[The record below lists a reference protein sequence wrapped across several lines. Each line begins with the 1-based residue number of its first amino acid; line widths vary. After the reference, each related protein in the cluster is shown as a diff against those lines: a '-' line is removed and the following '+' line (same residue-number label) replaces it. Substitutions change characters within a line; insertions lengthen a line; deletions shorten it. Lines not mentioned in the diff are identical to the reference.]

1 MKELLSPAGNID
13 CLKAAVQNGADA
25 VYLGGKLFGARAFAG
40 NFTKEE
46 LKEAVTYS
54 HLYGVR
60 VYVTV
65 NTIIYENEVED
76 FLIYINYLY
85 SIGVDALIMQD
96 IGMISLVRRNFP
108 DFELHASTQMHNH
121 NNENIKLLKELK
133 VKRLVLDREL
143 SLEEINKLDNT
154 LEKEVFIH
162 GALCN
167 SYSGCC
173 LFSSL
178 NGGRSGNRG
187 ECVQSCRMPFKLL
200 KNNKYI
206 ETDNKYLLSTKELN
220 TTNKIEELIKSNIT
234 SFKIEGRMKSPT
246 YVGFV
251 TRIYRK
257 LIDSILNNTNYK
269 ITEEDEEILKVLF
282 NREFT
287 NGYLFKDKVMN
298 IKSSNHQGLV
308 IGEILSVTPKRI
320 KIKLNKEIYQEDG
333 IRFKNSNL
341 GMIANMIYNEKGL
354 LINKA
359 LPGDIIYLDN
369 KINIKEKDMVI
380 KTSSNYLEK
389 QILNTS
395 IRKVPIAIEVLQ
407 KENKL
412 EITYIDDKNNI
423 VKETIPVEASINRPT
438 SKEEIEEK
446 LTKLGNT
453 PFTAKDIQININNN
467 IFVNMKSLNEIRRI
481 LVDSLINI
489 RTLIHR
495 DIQKLNTKINYT
507 EEKNYKYEISLLAR
521 TKSQVEASLSSNIDR
536 IYVDEEL
543 YEEYKDNSNIYLRL
557 PRVNT
562 NYNYSSKN
570 ILVTEL
576 GGINKYND
584 QNYNVI
590 GDYFLNIVN
599 NHSIKYLLD
608 HNVYRVTLSP
618 EVDYNNLENLIKDK
632 VELIVYGRIE
642 LMLTKSCPIK
652 ELKLCPCN
660 KLDTYFLEDIN
671 HNKYPILHNNC
682 LTHIMHYKNIDYLD
696 NINYYKK
703 IGIRSFR
710 LELFDEDHD
719 RVIELINKIRNE
731 D

>member
-1 MKELLSPAGNID
+1 MKQLLSPAGNID

-65 NTIIYENEVED
+65 NTIIYENEVEE
-76 FLIYINYLY
+76 FLTYINYLY

-200 KNNKYI
+200 KNNQYI
-206 ETDNKYLLSTKELN
+206 KADNQYLLSTKELN

-269 ITEEDEEILKVLF
+269 ITEEDEDILKVLF

-308 IGEILSVTPKRI
+308 IGEILSVTSKRI
-320 KIKLNKEIYQEDG
+320 KIKLNKELYQEDG

-354 LINKA
+354 LINKG
-359 LPGDIIYLDN
+359 LSGDIIYLDN
-369 KINIKEKDMVI
+369 KVNIQDKDIVV
-380 KTSSNYLEK
+380 KTSSSHLEK

-395 IRKVPIAIEVLQ
+395 IRKVPITIEVLQ

-453 PFTAKDIQININNN
+453 PFTVKDIQININNN

-489 RTLIHR
+489 RTSIHR
-495 DIQKLNTKINYT
+495 DIQKLNTKLNYT

-543 YEEYKDNSNIYLRL
+543 YEEYKDNNNIYLRL
-557 PRVNT
+557 PRVNN
-562 NYNYSSKN
+562 NYTYFSKN

-599 NHSIKYLLD
+599 NYSIKYLLD

-660 KLDTYFLEDIN
+660 KEDIYFLEDIN

-696 NINYYKK
+696 NINYYKN
-703 IGIRSFR
+703 IGIKSFR
-710 LELFDEDHD
+710 LELFDEDYD